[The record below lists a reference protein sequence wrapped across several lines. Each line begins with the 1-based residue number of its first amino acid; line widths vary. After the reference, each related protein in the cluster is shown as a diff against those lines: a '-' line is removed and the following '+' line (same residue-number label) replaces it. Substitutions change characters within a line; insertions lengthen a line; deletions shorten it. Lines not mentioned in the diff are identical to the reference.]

1 MSLVTRI
8 ANAFRGE
15 RVNREI
21 DEELEA
27 HLQEAMASGR
37 DAEEARRAL
46 GSPLRHREESR
57 DARIL
62 TWLDSLLADA
72 RFGWRQLKRNKIT
85 SAAAVLSLALA
96 IGACTAAFRLID
108 ALLLRPLPVTG
119 AERLYL
125 VARQGL
131 SMDGTQGTFDGTEY
145 PLYQQMRTTVRDQAE
160 LIALSY
166 NARVDLTYGTDE
178 DMEKAHLQYVSGQMF
193 GTFGLRPAVGRLL
206 SETDDDKP
214 GGHPYAVLSYDY
226 WASRFGKDPQVV
238 GRTLRMGDALYEI
251 VGVIEKPFT
260 GTEPGTVTDIFVPT
274 MMNQGVTHRDWSWI
288 RVMVQLKPGVT
299 GKSVQAKLQGNFRAF
314 EEEQAKSVA
323 GVPNPKLANFLNQ
336 KIVLEP
342 ATAGISEMQKENRPG
357 LIALGVLVALVLL
370 IACVNVANLMTA
382 QAAARA
388 QEMALR
394 ISLGGGRVRLVQ
406 LVLVESAW
414 IAVLAAGIG
423 GLFAWWSAPF
433 VVGRINPPDNPARI
447 ALPADW
453 RLMGFALA
461 LTLAVTFL
469 FGLSPALRTS
479 AIKPASALKGGE
491 DPYSRRRLMNALIA
505 AQVAFCF
512 LVLFVAGLFVAT
524 FEQLSHQLN
533 GFSAERVITFDT
545 IAQKPQSPVLWNQVI
560 AHLKAQPGVEAA
572 ALSGWPLL
580 DGNGWN
586 GFVAVNGRPPS
597 QALAYFL
604 GVSRGWIDTMKI
616 RLIDGREFLESDA
629 YPGTAIVNEAFARAY
644 FDGEDPVG
652 RSFER
657 TSDHTHFQ
665 IVGLVG
671 DARYRNMREPITPT
685 AYVPFQAIDARGGLQ
700 PVSKET
706 YIVRTASANPLAL
719 AGTLRQEISR
729 ARPEFRVSRVRT
741 QQEINDAHTVRERL
755 LAMLA
760 TFFSAVALLL
770 AGIGFYG
777 VLHYSVLQRRHEI
790 GVRIAV
796 GAQGSS
802 IARLVTVEVF
812 AMVMTGAAVGVVL
825 GMVSVRYIES
835 LFYQVKATDASMLAF
850 PALAILGAALL
861 AAAVPVIR
869 AVQID
874 PATMLRVE

>member
-1 MSLVTRI
+1 
-8 ANAFRGE
+8 
-15 RVNREI
+15 
-21 DEELEA
+21 
-27 HLQEAMASGR
+27 
-37 DAEEARRAL
+37 
-46 GSPLRHREESR
+46 
-57 DARIL
+57 
-62 TWLDSLLADA
+62 
-72 RFGWRQLKRNKIT
+72 
-85 SAAAVLSLALA
+85 
-96 IGACTAAFRLID
+96 
-108 ALLLRPLPVTG
+108 
-119 AERLYL
+119 
-125 VARQGL
+125 
-131 SMDGTQGTFDGTEY
+131 
-145 PLYQQMRTTVRDQAE
+145 
-160 LIALSY
+160 
-166 NARVDLTYGTDE
+166 
-178 DMEKAHLQYVSGQMF
+178 
-193 GTFGLRPAVGRLL
+193 
-206 SETDDDKP
+206 
-214 GGHPYAVLSYDY
+214 
-226 WASRFGKDPQVV
+226 
-238 GRTLRMGDALYEI
+238 
-251 VGVIEKPFT
+251 
-260 GTEPGTVTDIFVPT
+260 
-274 MMNQGVTHRDWSWI
+274 
-288 RVMVQLKPGVT
+288 
-299 GKSVQAKLQGNFRAF
+299 
-314 EEEQAKSVA
+314 
-323 GVPNPKLANFLNQ
+323 
-336 KIVLEP
+336 
-342 ATAGISEMQKENRPG
+342 MQKENRPG

-469 FGLSPALRTS
+469 FGLIPALRTS

-491 DPYSRRRLMNALIA
+491 DPHSRRRLMNALIA

-512 LVLFVAGLFVAT
+512 LVLFVAGLFVTT
-524 FEQLSHQLN
+524 FERLSHQPN

-545 IAQKPQSPVLWNQVI
+545 VARKPQSPVFWNQVI
-560 AHLKAQPGVEAA
+560 EHLKAQPGVEAA

-616 RLIDGREFLESDA
+616 RLIDGREFLESDV

-657 TSDHTHFQ
+657 TFDHTHFQ

-671 DARYRNMREPITPT
+671 DARYRNMREPLTPT
-685 AYVPFQAIDARGGLQ
+685 AYVPFQAVGASGGLQ
-700 PVSKET
+700 PTSKET
-706 YIVRTASANPLAL
+706 YIVRTAGANPLAL
-719 AGTLRQEISR
+719 AGTLRQEISW

-770 AGIGFYG
+770 AGIGLYG
-777 VLHYSVLQRRHEI
+777 VLHYSVLQRRREI
-790 GVRIAV
+790 GIRMAV
-796 GAQGSS
+796 GAQGSN
-802 IARLVTVEVF
+802 IASLVTVEVF
-812 AMVMTGAAVGVVL
+812 AMVMAGAVAGVVL
-825 GMVSVRYIES
+825 GIVSVRYIES

-850 PALAILGAALL
+850 PALAILGAALV
-861 AAAVPVIR
+861 AAVVPVIR
-869 AVQID
+869 AVRID
-874 PATMLRVE
+874 PAMMLRVE